1 MPGRSDLG
9 PNCVDTEQIFDACVT
24 GAKIG
29 SQEVKTANIK
39 DAAVTA
45 AKLDPTLVTPAAS
58 IPAGS
63 ITSEMLAPGILSA
76 GTRACV
82 MALTVDGTPLT
93 GGKLTPGTIPIGTI
107 PGGSII
113 TDVITV
119 ARVAFNGDA
128 AITLGKVAGATSLM
142 PAPGLAPITTVT
154 GEAASSLGADLY
166 SGGVKRVKYI
176 ANDTIYNAY
185 LTNTTGTVGAL
196 DIIVFYTRGVMP

>member
-1 MPGRSDLG
+1 MPGRSNL
-9 PNCVDTEQIFDACVT
+9 NANSVDTEQIFDACVT

-45 AKLDPTLVTPAAS
+45 AKLDPSLVFPAAS

-63 ITSEMLAPGILSA
+63 ITSDMLAAGILSA

-82 MALTVDGTPLT
+82 AALTVDGTPLT

-107 PGGSII
+107 PGGAII
-113 TDVITV
+113 TDVIAV
-119 ARVAFNGDA
+119 ARVAFDGDA
-128 AITLGKVAGATSLM
+128 AITIGRSSAQTSLIPVVSM
-142 PAPGLAPITTVT
+142 TPIGTVT
-154 GEAASSLGADLY
+154 GEAPGSLGADLFG
-166 SGGVKRVKYI
+166 SSVKKVKYV

-185 LTNTTGTVGAL
+185 LTNTTGTVGAC
-196 DIIVFYTRGVMP
+196 DIIIFYTKGVMP